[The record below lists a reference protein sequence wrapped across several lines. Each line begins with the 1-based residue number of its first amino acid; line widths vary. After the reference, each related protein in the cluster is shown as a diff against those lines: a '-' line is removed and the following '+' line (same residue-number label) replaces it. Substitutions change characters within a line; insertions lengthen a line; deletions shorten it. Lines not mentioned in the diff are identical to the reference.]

1 MQPALDHGN
10 DSPYLTTKEAALY
23 LRLEESTLN
32 AMRWRQEGPAWR
44 KHGGKVVYHID
55 DLNLWSRA
63 RHSNP
68 SELPAFDRHQD
79 NSRDHKSGDGTRR

>member
-1 MQPALDHGN
+1 MSLAANRGYE
-10 DSPYLTTKEAALY
+10 SPYLTTKEAARY

-32 AMRWRQEGPAWR
+32 AMRWRKEGPAWR

-55 DLNLWSRA
+55 DLDRWSRE

-68 SELPAFDRHQD
+68 AQLTIP
-79 NSRDHKSGDGTRR
+79 RRRKDDPPHDDVR